1 MLVPST
7 KPWPVF
13 DKIHLAF
20 RWESFSIQKIKE
32 LLFSKFRSEENR
44 FSRIKEWVPTH
55 QTYTFGDQRP
65 KFESTV
71 EIMEEHS
78 RVLIEDLMRLGTAE
92 GYQSCLSVKDRNRA
106 AHSNAQIRKQ
116 TELMRNLDDIK
127 DIEKAR
133 EDCFESDRWD
143 GERRVRDVFQEEERM
158 LNRFLQWVF

>member
-1 MLVPST
+1 MGPHSPNIHFWRS
-7 KPWPVF
+7 KA
-13 DKIHLAF
+13 KI
-20 RWESFSIQKIKE
+20 S
-32 LLFSKFRSEENR
+32 
-44 FSRIKEWVPTH
+44 
-55 QTYTFGDQRP
+55 
-65 KFESTV
+65 V

-116 TELMRNLDDIK
+116 TELMRNLDEIE

-158 LNRFLQWVF
+158 LNRFLQWVFSRRRDGWLYKPLPKKRRTRRIGQSETEEKDPTTIGVHHRWHHK